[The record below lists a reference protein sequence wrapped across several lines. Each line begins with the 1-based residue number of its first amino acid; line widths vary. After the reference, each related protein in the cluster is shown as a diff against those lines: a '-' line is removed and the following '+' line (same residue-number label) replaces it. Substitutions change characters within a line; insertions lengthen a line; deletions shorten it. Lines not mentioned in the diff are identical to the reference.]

1 MRWAW
6 QRRQQ
11 AGRCGLGPSYKEGGT
26 QCGQK
31 TVQLGVGSKLWSE
44 GASKFNVGGKNAMH
58 QGSWGWG
65 AGDRNG
71 MLGAEETWAQEGRG
85 DQRQGPGV
93 GTGCVVGGQPG
104 LRASYGIIALRG
116 AEQAFARGLTR
127 VTKPWGSG
135 LSVFLSVSLAWV
147 LARGALC
154 F

>member
-1 MRWAW
+1 
-6 QRRQQ
+6 
-11 AGRCGLGPSYKEGGT
+11 
-26 QCGQK
+26 
-31 TVQLGVGSKLWSE
+31 
-44 GASKFNVGGKNAMH
+44 MH